1 MLTIYLEREILLN
14 DILSPFNTIDEI
26 PKTTI
31 NNHFY
36 LFSVL
41 DLGYCGITVIQYVFL
56 LKHSSSIY
64 I

>member
-1 MLTIYLEREILLN
+1 MLTIYLEIEILLN

-26 PKTTI
+26 PKTTT

-41 DLGYCGITVIQYVFL
+41 DLGYCGITIIQYFFF
-56 LKHSSSIY
+56 
-64 I
+64 